1 VVYFPKFVANGCL
14 LRSTCVID
22 IWSRDVN
29 ISRLRTGRS
38 VTGRVMFVRRHRSS
52 TLVKKNKLY
61 QKGSLRSVLTV
72 ILRLKVKVSS
82 DLCDPQ

>member
-1 VVYFPKFVANGCL
+1 VVYFPNFVANGCL

-38 VTGRVMFVRRHRSS
+38 ITGRVMFVRRHRSS
-52 TLVKKNKLY
+52 TLVKKKLIISERQS
-61 QKGSLRSVLTV
+61 QKC
-72 ILRLKVKVSS
+72 S
-82 DLCDPQ
+82 DCYTATEGKSEF